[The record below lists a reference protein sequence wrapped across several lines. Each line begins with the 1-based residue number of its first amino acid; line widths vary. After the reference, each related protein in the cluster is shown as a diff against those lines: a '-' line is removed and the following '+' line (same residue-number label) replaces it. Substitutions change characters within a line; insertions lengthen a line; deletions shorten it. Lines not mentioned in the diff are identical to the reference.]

1 MPALAAF
8 YKVLDTTKPT
18 PILEEPPLPESIV
31 LRLALLLASI
41 VNLSAGLGL
50 TGLYLGRRSVNDL
63 PILVLVVGLSLFV
76 QGFYTIGYLRGW
88 WARLGE
94 RATQLFVAG
103 QCLAALAGALETVH
117 GILYNL
123 HPVNGDQEFGPLTA
137 AILLGT
143 QAVLALILVSR
154 EETQPVR
161 GRA

>member
-1 MPALAAF
+1 MLRIALF
-8 YKVLDTTKPT
+8 
-18 PILEEPPLPESIV
+18 
-31 LRLALLLASI
+31 LASV
-41 VNLSAGLGL
+41 VNLAAGLGL
-50 TGLYLGRRSVNDL
+50 TGVYLRLRTAEDL

-76 QGFYTIGYLRGW
+76 QGLYTIGYLRGW
-88 WARLGE
+88 WTRLGA

-103 QCLAALAGALETVH
+103 QFIAALAGALETVH
-117 GILYNL
+117 GVLYNL

-137 AILLGT
+137 AMLMGT